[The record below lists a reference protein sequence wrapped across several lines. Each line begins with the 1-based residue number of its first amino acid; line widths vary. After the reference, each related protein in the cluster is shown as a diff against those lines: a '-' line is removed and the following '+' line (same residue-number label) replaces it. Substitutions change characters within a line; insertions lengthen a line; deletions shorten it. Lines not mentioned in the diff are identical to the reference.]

1 MSQKVCELVFYSSRI
16 SLCACGR
23 HQFPCE
29 MIRICICMEI
39 PPAGLSARHRVLLP
53 LTALCWIEMIHWL
66 VGQTKFNLTTNSLKR
81 KRGPSH
87 RRDYHYTVAVTAQP
101 VVLPLVGQVPG
112 AVANCDRDGDL
123 VKVLL
128 V

>member
-1 MSQKVCELVFYSSRI
+1 MRAGFFYSSRI

-23 HQFPCE
+23 HHYPCE
-29 MIRICICMEI
+29 MIRICICMKI
-39 PPAGLSARHRVLLP
+39 PPAGLSATQRVLLP

-87 RRDYHYTVAVTAQP
+87 RRDYYMVAVTTSHPWPISSLLTAKNAQITKRKIFLI
-101 VVLPLVGQVPG
+101 V
-112 AVANCDRDGDL
+112 NF
-123 VKVLL
+123 
-128 V
+128 